1 MILMGGITND
11 KRKFNLRRFKKIMKR
26 KEQKENKKL
35 WNEGIECE
43 EKKVKN
49 GGKKVIEINR
59 LTSFPI
65 KSI

>member
-43 EKKVKN
+43 EKEVKN
-49 GGKKVIEINR
+49 V
-59 LTSFPI
+59 F
-65 KSI
+65 